1 MSREPDE
8 TLEVLRGIWSAQGQ
22 SSADLDD
29 ASGGKSCKR
38 MADVGF
44 GEIDGG
50 DVDVR
55 AAWRGRLEREGK
67 LNPGTSLAEL
77 VLGPA
82 ESGT

>member
-8 TLEVLRGIWSAQGQ
+8 TLEVLRGLWSAQGQ

-82 ESGT
+82 ESGK